1 MQGKAIVIGLVV
13 IVLAVIAAIYF
24 TIMATYKNNP
34 TQKNQQ
40 SSEAAYTET
49 ASFGWQ

>member
-1 MQGKAIVIGLVV
+1 MQGKAIVVAMIV
-13 IVLAVIAAIYF
+13 IVIAVVAAIYF